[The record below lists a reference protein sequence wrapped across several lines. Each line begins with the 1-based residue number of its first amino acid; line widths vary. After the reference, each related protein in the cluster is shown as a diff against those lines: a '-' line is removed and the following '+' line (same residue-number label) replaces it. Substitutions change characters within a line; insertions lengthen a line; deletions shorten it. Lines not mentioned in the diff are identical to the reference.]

1 CGRSVRNFG
10 GLGGGSAQVVPEV
23 GTMAIAWIIVVGVL
37 CAAGGSAVAYL
48 VTRKQKTDLAKEASI
63 RIEAMLAED
72 RAEEKDILL
81 KAKDEA
87 LKMRT
92 AVEQEAREA
101 RTEYQ
106 RAERRLG
113 QKEENIDHKLESL
126 EQREKSLADKEQ
138 ETEGAKAELESL
150 RQQQVRLRSGAARD
164 CPPGPDEAGRRRPHS
179 SGAHR
184 RAGGQGAHGRGQH
197 HAGRRRESG
206 AGGQGP
212 WPQPGP
218 DQGYWPAPFS
228 YQLQPECA
236 ATLHRDRS
244 AVLHHGSR
252 AWRRR
257 ERRSPGGLPAR
268 RGQGCFAR
276 G

>member
-1 CGRSVRNFG
+1 
-10 GLGGGSAQVVPEV
+10 
-23 GTMAIAWIIVVGVL
+23 MAIAWIIVVGVL

-63 RIEAMLAED
+63 RIEAMLAEA

-150 RQQQVRLRSGAARD
+150 RQQQVKELERVSAMNR
-164 CPPGPDEAGRRRPHS
+164 DEAKTQLLQ
-179 SGAHR
+179 AVETEI
-184 RAGGQGAHGRGQH
+184 RAEANKRVCEIEFEAKEEAEG
-197 HAGRRRESG
+197 
-206 AGGQGP
+206 
-212 WPQPGP
+212 
-218 DQGYWPAPFS
+218 
-228 YQLQPECA
+228 
-236 ATLHRDRS
+236 
-244 AVLHHGSR
+244 
-252 AWRRR
+252 
-257 ERRSPGGLPAR
+257 
-268 RGQGCFAR
+268 
-276 G
+276 